1 MTQKLTIDGVYIG
14 YVKQYYQ
21 NHEHKSWV
29 FILDTIDS
37 ASEKYQL
44 QIEIKFSAIRY
55 FSSSDGLDILTWE
68 GST

>member
-29 FILDTIDS
+29 FVLDTIDS

-44 QIEIKFSAIRY
+44 QVEIKFSAIKVFR
-55 FSSSDGLDILTWE
+55 SCENLEIITW
-68 GST
+68 T